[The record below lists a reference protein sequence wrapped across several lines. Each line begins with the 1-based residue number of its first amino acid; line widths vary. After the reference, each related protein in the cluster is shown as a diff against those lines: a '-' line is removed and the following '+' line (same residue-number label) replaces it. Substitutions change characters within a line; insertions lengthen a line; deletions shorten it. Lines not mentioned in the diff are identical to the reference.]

1 MVYQSGSD
9 CPSYPWRIG
18 LEPVKMI
25 TMIDWHDGIRQS
37 CWQGCVEDTE
47 VQVAKL
53 KTWQQ
58 KDFTTRDFFWKSFA
72 PTCGISCPSLW
83 MASFQTR
90 FFAPEVG
97 LMWRP
102 CYHKNLFYA
111 QNKSINTNR
120 AYRRFLSKK
129 QTRFFED
136 CSFRMWKKTGCAS
149 RCITHVDILI

>member
-1 MVYQSGSD
+1 MIVSGSLAGKVVWKTHK
-9 CPSYPWRIG
+9 SRW
-18 LEPVKMI
+18 
-25 TMIDWHDGIRQS
+25 QS
-37 CWQGCVEDTE
+37 S
-47 VQVAKL
+47 

-58 KDFTTRDFFWKSFA
+58 MDFTSRDSFWKSFA

-90 FFAPEVG
+90 FFASEVG

-102 CYHKNLFYA
+102 CYHKNLFYS

-149 RCITHVDILI
+149 RCITHIGIDIILYSGTYARQHVWYHQLYGLRLCLLRM